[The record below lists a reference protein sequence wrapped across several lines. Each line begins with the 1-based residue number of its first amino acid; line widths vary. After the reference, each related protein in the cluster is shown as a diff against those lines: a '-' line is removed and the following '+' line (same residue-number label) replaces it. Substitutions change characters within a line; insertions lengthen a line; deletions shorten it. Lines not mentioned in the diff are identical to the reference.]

1 MKNKIR
7 ILAVIIIIIGIIL
20 IAVKGLVFDLNY
32 AENKQIQITID
43 AEFELKDIEQMAKEV
58 FNNQDF
64 KLNIVGED
72 EDTISI
78 KIRDYTDEQLLQLND
93 KINEKYGL
101 SNNVEDI
108 ERYYN
113 TNVRG
118 RDIVKHFVVAMVIS
132 TVLVAIYSMI
142 KYRKLKPYKVLI
154 ELVLKLFLSQ
164 MLLISIY
171 SITRLPISRVTMSIS
186 IVLYLIVLTVFT
198 AEKEKQI
205 NKPSEE

>member
-32 AENKQIQITID
+32 AENKQIQMTID

>member
-32 AENKQIQITID
+32 AENKQIQMTID

-108 ERYYN
+108 ERYNN
-113 TNVRG
+113 TNLRG
-118 RDIVKHFVVAMVIS
+118 RDIVKHFVVAMAIS

-142 KYRKLKPYKVLI
+142 KYKKLKPHKVLI

>member
-43 AEFELKDIEQMAKEV
+43 AEFELKDIEQIAKEV

-93 KINEKYGL
+93 KINDKYGL

-142 KYRKLKPYKVLI
+142 KYRKLKPYKVFI

>member
-43 AEFELKDIEQMAKEV
+43 AEFELKDIEQIAKEV

-108 ERYYN
+108 ERYNN
-113 TNVRG
+113 TNLRG
-118 RDIVKHFVVAMVIS
+118 RDIVKHFVVAMAIS

-142 KYRKLKPYKVLI
+142 KYKKLKPHKVLI

>member
-118 RDIVKHFVVAMVIS
+118 RDIVKHFVVAIAIS

-142 KYRKLKPYKVLI
+142 KYKKLKPYKVLI
-154 ELVLKLFLSQ
+154 ELVLKLVLSQ
-164 MLLISIY
+164 MLLLSIY
-171 SITRLPISRVTMSIS
+171 SITRLPISRITMSIS

>member
-32 AENKQIQITID
+32 AENRQIQITID
-43 AEFELKDIEQMAKEV
+43 SEFELKDIEQMTKEV

-93 KINEKYGL
+93 KINDKYGL

-142 KYRKLKPYKVLI
+142 KYRKLKPYKVFI

>member
-32 AENKQIQITID
+32 AENKQIQMTID

-154 ELVLKLFLSQ
+154 ELVLKLFLSHI
-164 MLLISIY
+164 LLISIY

>member
-43 AEFELKDIEQMAKEV
+43 AEFELKDIEQIAKEV

-72 EDTISI
+72 EDTITI

-108 ERYYN
+108 ERYNN
-113 TNVRG
+113 TNLRG
-118 RDIVKHFVVAMVIS
+118 RDIVKHFVVAMAIS

-142 KYRKLKPYKVLI
+142 KYKKLKPHKVLI

>member
-1 MKNKIR
+1 
-7 ILAVIIIIIGIIL
+7 
-20 IAVKGLVFDLNY
+20 
-32 AENKQIQITID
+32 
-43 AEFELKDIEQMAKEV
+43 
-58 FNNQDF
+58 
-64 KLNIVGED
+64 
-72 EDTISI
+72 
-78 KIRDYTDEQLLQLND
+78 
-93 KINEKYGL
+93 
-101 SNNVEDI
+101 
-108 ERYYN
+108 
-113 TNVRG
+113 
-118 RDIVKHFVVAMVIS
+118 MVIS

-142 KYRKLKPYKVLI
+142 KYRKLKPYKVFI

>member
-142 KYRKLKPYKVLI
+142 KYRKLKPYKVFI

-186 IVLYLIVLTVFT
+186 IVLYLIVLTIFT